1 MQAASDPIGSSAFT
15 VVMSLMLLVLSL
27 LLSMI
32 ELIPPPLKERD
43 MELAYAVVSGIV
55 LAVAIIGVVGFYVTG
70 YLDKKYGTEKKLPPS
85 CKW

>member
-1 MQAASDPIGSSAFT
+1 
-15 VVMSLMLLVLSL
+15 MLQV
-27 LLSMI
+27 I

-43 MELAYAVVSGIV
+43 MGLVYAVSAIV

-85 CKW
+85 RRW